1 MSLWKWQKVQAVP
14 WTLKVNSQFRNILTM
29 LAAEREISAHSI
41 HSVELTKPSGPRSLK
56 LALGRPKALLSLF
69 SRPQSI
75 VALELRLNLHQEVKV
90 MENKTDTSAQ
100 LSLKELLL
108 GVVDRYAT
116 DVPYHPWFNERNRWH
131 ELVICILFAFGGKA
145 AKSARQAADVLGELG
160 LLNVPDLAR
169 IPWIGDEL
177 DFKHPQLK
185 LTGEV
190 LERLGFVQADISLA
204 LRQIVRIARDLQANY
219 DGHVQVYLRQHGQR
233 ILAALTADFPS
244 LPTADERLQYAFVM
258 WLQNALTMPLYLNT
272 PSTSRF
278 CKAAG
283 CSLNELQRTVDELD
297 ISTSLLDDVLDLW
310 ASEQEA

>member
-1 MSLWKWQKVQAVP
+1 
-14 WTLKVNSQFRNILTM
+14 
-29 LAAEREISAHSI
+29 
-41 HSVELTKPSGPRSLK
+41 
-56 LALGRPKALLSLF
+56 
-69 SRPQSI
+69 
-75 VALELRLNLHQEVKV
+75 VALELKLNFHQEVKV

-204 LRQIVRIARDLQANY
+204 LGQIVRIARDLQANY

-244 LPTADERLQYAFVM
+244 LPTADERLQYAFGM

-297 ISTSLLDDVLDLW
+297 ISASLLDDVLDLW